1 MSNPNLKFSNH
12 SAGIFS
18 VAKAQGSGKRSSMH
32 GSRPKIGPRTFS
44 RSGKRGTAHHRG
56 LVSLRIS
63 DGKFVNHTT
72 EMILWSMILTLHH
85 QSCPYDKPGIRQQ
98 IAEQKLGT
106 IRQNGVSCLLCL
118 RQLLIAAHFLI
129 TLASSKIV
137 LVRNSAPSIGRW
149 ASFSS
154 PRAHHLGVLF
164 PFLHIS
170 CPKDVLGDQISW
182 QMVFHQRYEKYW
194 ILPPTFCGIGIIFE
208 DGHIHFAE
216 RTWIKDKCP
225 ELSWN

>member
-1 MSNPNLKFSNH
+1 
-12 SAGIFS
+12 
-18 VAKAQGSGKRSSMH
+18 MH
-32 GSRPKIGPRTFS
+32 GSRPKASPRTFS

-98 IAEQKLGT
+98 IGEQKLGT

-118 RQLLIAAHFLI
+118 RLLLIAAHFLI

-137 LVRNSAPSIGRW
+137 LGRNSAPSIGRW

-154 PRAHHLGVLF
+154 PRAHHLGLLF
-164 PFLHIS
+164 PFLLIS
-170 CPKDVLGDQISW
+170 FNGIAQ
-182 QMVFHQRYEKYW
+182 QMDHVGCWRWNKTRDMLMMLVKVF
-194 ILPPTFCGIGIIFE
+194 
-208 DGHIHFAE
+208 
-216 RTWIKDKCP
+216 TWIS
-225 ELSWN
+225 LFN